1 MYEKERNVASATIR
15 IMACAAMILMA
26 IAILTQSFAA
36 GGIFRSRRQA
46 RRTRCLSNLKQLGLG
61 LKLYAMDF
69 EEAYP
74 WHTGL
79 SKPKNAWYDLGLM
92 YPSYMTAIGVY
103 ICPSSKDKKFD
114 PKSESGDKVN
124 YPFEPFKPAD
134 NKEVFSYAYGYD
146 STGKINTAWT
156 KNARSTVRVLADKKA
171 GYYIEEESDLNPTSK
186 ANHKDDGRNVLY
198 QDGHVK
204 WKTGPK
210 AVDPEEENDNVG
222 KPDAKDYADWWSDPP
237 FFGEVMEEEKEE
249 PSGE

>member
-15 IMACAAMILMA
+15 IMACAAMIVMA

-36 GGIFRSRRQA
+36 GGIFGRRREQD

-61 LKLYAMDF
+61 LKLYVMDF

-79 SKPKNAWYDLGLM
+79 SKPKNAWQDLGLL
-92 YPSYMTAIGVY
+92 YPSYLTAIGVY
-103 ICPSSKDKKFD
+103 ICPSSKDKRFD

-171 GYYIEEESDLNPTSK
+171 GIEATADS
-186 ANHKDDGRNVLY
+186 NHKDEGRNVLY

-204 WKTGPK
+204 WKAGSE
-210 AVDPEEENDNVG
+210 AVDPDEEDDDVG

-237 FFGEVMEEEKEE
+237 FFGEGMEEEKEE
-249 PSGE
+249 PSKE